1 MTARWQHTSNK
12 SLKSTVWSVPN
23 VGWRHFLSVSF
34 KSHSGAPS
42 YPNRREAAQMSLFRG
57 SFIARGDRQADRW
70 ICKKRLCGSGDG
82 SSGQCQR
89 VISFRFFQTSNVSF
103 SIHKPTV
110 NYVNRSRWFFELFV
124 CDTVIVFL
132 LGQSVEWRSR
142 MFNKINYYFY
152 FFSTL
157 LLFISTAL
165 WLYFQHGLL
174 T

>member
-1 MTARWQHTSNK
+1 MLADVIFCLSLLKAILVHRLIQTEGRLPKWVCSVALSLPEETDKQTGGSAR
-12 SLKSTVWSVPN
+12 SVCVDQGTGP
-23 VGWRHFLSVSF
+23 LDSASASSPSV
-34 KSHSGAPS
+34 
-42 YPNRREAAQMSLFRG
+42 
-57 SFIARGDRQADRW
+57 
-70 ICKKRLCGSGDG
+70 
-82 SSGQCQR
+82 
-89 VISFRFFQTSNVSF
+89 FFQTSNVSF
-103 SIHKPTV
+103 LIHKPTV